1 MQQWSTNPTLGV
13 FHSSWTVLL
22 TFLFHQAVFKLES
35 VHKYYFVIM
44 TGQTMAYLILLLIF
58 CLLNNRKKSG
68 LIGKIVFLMKIVL
81 LNVFSL

>member
-1 MQQWSTNPTLGV
+1 MCLLLEDDILGFRCPECTRVGTNIGSGILVPLTKY
-13 FHSSWTVLL
+13 SQVL
-22 TFLFHQAVFKLES
+22 FRHQ
-35 VHKYYFVIM
+35 
-44 TGQTMAYLILLLIF
+44 TGQTMADLILLLIF